1 MPESDGILLNTFVE
15 LETRAVRS
23 LREGLCVPGRAMPP
37 VYCIG
42 PLVSGGGGEKD
53 HECLR
58 WLDSPPDRSVVFLC
72 FGSQGTF
79 SERQLKE
86 IAVGLERSEQR
97 FLWVVHA
104 PGKVDD
110 EKLGLG
116 DRRDTLPEPDL
127 GVLLPDGFLERTK
140 GRGLVVKCWA
150 PQVDVVRH
158 RAAGAFMTHCG
169 WNSTLEG
176 IVAGLPLL
184 CWPMYA
190 LCRAEDEQG
199 VHRAGDEAR
208 GGDAGI

>member
-86 IAVGLERSEQR
+86 IAVDLERSEQR

-104 PGKVDD
+104 PGRVDD

-116 DRRDTLPEPDL
+116 DRRDTLPELDL

-140 GRGLVVKCWA
+140 GQRPRGQVLGAAGGRGA
-150 PQVDVVRH
+150 PQGGRRFHDALRMELD
-158 RAAGAFMTHCG
+158 AGGH
-169 WNSTLEG
+169 
-176 IVAGLPLL
+176 
-184 CWPMYA
+184 
-190 LCRAEDEQG
+190 
-199 VHRAGDEAR
+199 R
-208 GGDAGI
+208 GGAAALVLADVCTMQSRR